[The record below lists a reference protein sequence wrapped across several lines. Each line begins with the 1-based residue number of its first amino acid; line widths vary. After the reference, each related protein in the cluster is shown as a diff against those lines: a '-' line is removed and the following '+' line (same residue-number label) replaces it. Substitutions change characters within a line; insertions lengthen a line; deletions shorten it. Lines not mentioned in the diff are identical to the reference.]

1 MNTRYKTTTINFT
14 SEGEGK
20 PLVLLHGFLES
31 LEVWKDFVPALA
43 KERQVICIDLPGH
56 GQSECFAEVHSM
68 KEMAEAVHS
77 VLKELNLKEV
87 NLAGHSMGGYVSLE
101 FLANFPNMTKAVVL
115 VNSTPEADSEE
126 KKENR
131 DRATALVKK
140 NKEAYVKM
148 AISNLLSAEDKEIFE
163 KEVEELKSRAI
174 ETPAAGIT
182 AALQGMKLRK
192 DHTQLLREFNGYK
205 KILAGK
211 EDPVM
216 DYETIRKLAE
226 ANDIGLET
234 ASGGHLSYI
243 EDQAAVRKILHFID

>member
-1 MNTRYKTTTINFT
+1 MNTKYKNATINFT

-20 PLVLLHGFLES
+20 PLILLHGFLES
-31 LEVWKDFVPALA
+31 LEAWKDFVPELA

-56 GQSECFAEVHSM
+56 GQSECFSEVHSM
-68 KEMAEAVHS
+68 KAMAEAVHA

-87 NLAGHSMGGYVSLE
+87 SVAGHSMGGYVSLE
-101 FLANFPNMTKAVVL
+101 FLANFPGITKAVVL

-131 DRATALVKK
+131 DRATALVEK

-163 KEVEELKSRAI
+163 KEVEELKSRAVKM
-174 ETPAAGIT
+174 PAAGIT
-182 AALQGMKLRK
+182 AALQGMKIRK
-192 DHTQLLREFNGYK
+192 DHTRLLREFNGYK

-226 ANDIGLET
+226 ANDIGFET

-243 EDQAAVRKILHFID
+243 EDQTAVRKILHFID